1 MNSDFWFYWL
11 AIVITFCVWLVLFIY
26 SKNTRKEMVITG
38 ILVTPFVVI
47 DYFTVP
53 MYWTPKT
60 LFNIPVGIE
69 GFIFTFFLSGI
80 AAVIY
85 EVVMRKRIGKKKD
98 KFNTNSIVIF
108 IAVTLFVILLFWFIK
123 INIIYFIILEN
134 MFSSGVICFFRKD
147 LLKDTIYSALFF
159 SSVNFIIFTLWGL
172 LVPSALNWWTIKG
185 IRLGVIPIQ
194 ELLFSFSF
202 GAFVGPLYEYL
213 TNGRIK

>member
-1 MNSDFWFYWL
+1 V
-11 AIVITFCVWLVLFIY
+11 IVITFCVWLVLFIY